1 MKGTLLIVFTAVL
14 ALAVNRPAFGQD
26 HADSGLADIASGDHR
41 PAEWIERNRYRNPV
55 ETLTFFGLEPDM
67 TVVELFPGG
76 GWYTSVIA
84 PYVKDE
90 GQFIAAHWDLSQ
102 DEVPDFYREAYA
114 SYEER
119 VSDRDRYGEVRI
131 VPFNPPERSTLVE
144 NGQADLIVT
153 FRNVHGWKRD
163 GKMRDV
169 LKAAHA
175 ALKPGGVLGVVGH
188 RMPEDREGADDD
200 RSGYVKQSWMVGMA
214 ESEGFRLEAA
224 SEINANPQDTADHP
238 NGVWTLLP
246 SLRTG
251 DEDPEKYRAIG
262 ESDRFTLKFVKR

>member
-1 MKGTLLIVFTAVL
+1 MKGTLLIVLIAVL
-14 ALAVNRPAFGQD
+14 ALAVNRPAFGDD
-26 HADSGLADIASGDHR
+26 HTDNGLADIASGDHR
-41 PAEWIERNRYRNPV
+41 PAEWIERNPYRNPV
-55 ETLTFFGLEPDM
+55 ETLSFFGLEPGM

-84 PYVKDE
+84 PYVKDD

-102 DEVPDFYREAYA
+102 DDVPDFYREAYA
-114 SYEER
+114 SYEKR
-119 VSDRDRYGEVRI
+119 VSDQERYGDVQI
-131 VPFNPPERSTLVE
+131 IPFNPPERSTLVE
-144 NGQADLIVT
+144 DGQVDMVLT

-169 LKAAHA
+169 LQAAHA

-188 RMPEDREGADDD
+188 RMPEDREVADDD

-224 SEINANPQDTADHP
+224 SEINANPDDTADHP